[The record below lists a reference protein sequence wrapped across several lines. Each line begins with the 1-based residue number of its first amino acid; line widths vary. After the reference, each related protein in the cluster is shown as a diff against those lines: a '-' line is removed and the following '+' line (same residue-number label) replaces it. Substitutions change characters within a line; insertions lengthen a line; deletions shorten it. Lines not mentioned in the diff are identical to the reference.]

1 MFRFLFL
8 IFLSF
13 ILNAQDSDIT
23 DLEKISDDK
32 VKKVKSEKNI
42 VTKDKKKLKNT
53 KKNKPDPKSVKASS
67 ETVPIVRTKS
77 SNWISSEFVKSN
89 RFIPGLVEAEAQYT
103 AAAPNE
109 VPNKIEKVEVKK
121 INPKAEIKK
130 TNIFYD
136 FLTENYRIILIIT
149 ALLFFALYRM
159 RSSGPK
165 GLDKVDR
172 FYSKHRNK
180 N

>member
-1 MFRFLFL
+1 M
-8 IFLSF
+8 
-13 ILNAQDSDIT
+13 LNAQDSDMT

-32 VKKVKSEKNI
+32 VKKAKTEKNI
-42 VTKDKKKLKNT
+42 ISKDKKKLKNA
-53 KKNKPDPKSVKASS
+53 KKNKPDAKSVKASADA
-67 ETVPIVRTKS
+67 VPIIRTKS
-77 SNWISSEFVKSN
+77 SNWISSEFIKSN
-89 RFIPGLVEAEAQYT
+89 KFIPGLTETEVEYS
-103 AAAPNE
+103 AAPTNE

-121 INPKAEIKK
+121 TNPKAETKK